1 MYCDVF
7 YSLLDQRTSSHNP
20 NGPVTIQEM
29 ARGEYTSVNAHL
41 ERRIRRSRGKALQIK
56 HQVITNKKTLENNPD
71 EESQVFLGIT
81 SYERK
86 DHQVPEKGP
95 KQKVRKKHV
104 EETSITNIAS
114 ISLTHYF
121 KRSKLRG
128 DNMYTPKNFAW

>member
-1 MYCDVF
+1 MYCDAF
-7 YSLLDQRTSSHNP
+7 YRLLDQRTLSHNP

-41 ERRIRRSRGKALQIK
+41 ERRIRGSRGKALQIK
-56 HQVITNKKTLENNPD
+56 HQVITNKKMLENNPD
-71 EESQVFLGIT
+71 EESQVFLGIA

-104 EETSITNIAS
+104 EETSITNITS

-121 KRSKLRG
+121 K
-128 DNMYTPKNFAW
+128 